1 MTHSWF
7 ISFIS
12 CLWIVNHNFGF
23 GWTPAKLV
31 NWLNWIRFYL
41 FIYLFYNGCVVYS
54 KSCLILMSYCYVS
67 LVLWRQYWSFIGLV
81 IRKPSKSNRKIACKK
96 EKAIVLSSCN
106 LMIYWLI
113 AYWFGTLADWL
124 CRSACSGTLCFM
136 HLVSGRSLKFIL
148 ANFF

>member
-1 MTHSWF
+1 MK
-7 ISFIS
+7 
-12 CLWIVNHNFGF
+12 HNFGC

-31 NWLNWIRFYL
+31 NWLNWIRF
-41 FIYLFYNGCVVYS
+41 FFFNGCVVY
-54 KSCLILMSYCYVS
+54 SCLILMSYCHVS
-67 LVLWRQYWSFIGLV
+67 LVLWRQYWNFIGLV
-81 IRKPSKSNRKIACKK
+81 ICKPSKSNRKIACKK

-124 CRSACSGTLCFM
+124 CCSACFGTLCFM